1 MGFDGSEEY
10 WVPEHVR
17 EHLRGLG
24 FSLSL
29 GAMEPWIRRW
39 DAWMG
44 ARGIFYD
51 YRDTDRLERVYEVHR
66 RSIRP
71 AMRVCT
77 ERGSLQLNENV
88 RVECENQEATG
99 WLAWFFSVA
108 NCMSAAQDT
117 ILRTF
122 ELGTGACR

>member
-29 GAMEPWIRRW
+29 DAMEPWIRRW

-44 ARGIFYD
+44 ARGVFYD
-51 YRDTDRLERVYEVHR
+51 YRDTDRLGRVYEVHR
-66 RSIRP
+66 RLIRP
-71 AMRVCT
+71 AMRVC
-77 ERGSLQLNENV
+77 GAGL
-88 RVECENQEATG
+88 
-99 WLAWFFSVA
+99 F
-108 NCMSAAQDT
+108 AA
-117 ILRTF
+117 
-122 ELGTGACR
+122 E